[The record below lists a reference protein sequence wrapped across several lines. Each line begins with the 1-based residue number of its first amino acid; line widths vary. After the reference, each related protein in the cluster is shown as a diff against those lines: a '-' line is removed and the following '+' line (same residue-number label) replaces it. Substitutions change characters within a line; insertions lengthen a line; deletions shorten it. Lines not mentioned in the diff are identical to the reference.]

1 MSDEDRGHIQEVN
14 LPVVQIIGVL
24 PEGWAIFDLASLG
37 ASVLMFGIAVGLVIW
52 LFEIRSLAS
61 HQ

>member
-1 MSDEDRGHIQEVN
+1 
-14 LPVVQIIGVL
+14 LPLAQIIGAL
-24 PEGWAIFDLASLG
+24 PEGLPSFDLASLG
-37 ASVLMFGIAVGLVIW
+37 ASVLMLGIAVGLVIW